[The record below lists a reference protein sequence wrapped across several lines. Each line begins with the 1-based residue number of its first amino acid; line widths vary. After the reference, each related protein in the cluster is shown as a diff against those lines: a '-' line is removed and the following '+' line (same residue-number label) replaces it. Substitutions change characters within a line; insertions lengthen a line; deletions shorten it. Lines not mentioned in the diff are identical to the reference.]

1 MIAALLLLQAA
12 ACTPQAT
19 AAATPAGWS
28 APVAATDG
36 ATLVPGRAAT
46 VTLVA
51 GKALAVVPAT
61 AKAKAGAAGASLG
74 FTVPRA
80 GRWRVSLDTGAW
92 VDVVRDGRAVASVGH
107 GHGGPCSGVRKQ
119 VEFDL
124 APGRYDLQ
132 LSGAG
137 GTSVRVM
144 VAPA

>member
-12 ACTPQAT
+12 ACTPQAI

-36 ATLVPGRAAT
+36 ATLLPGRAAT

-61 AKAKAGAAGASLG
+61 AKAGMAGASLG
-74 FTVPRA
+74 FRVPRA

-132 LSGAG
+132 LSGAAAA
-137 GTSVRVM
+137 SVRVM